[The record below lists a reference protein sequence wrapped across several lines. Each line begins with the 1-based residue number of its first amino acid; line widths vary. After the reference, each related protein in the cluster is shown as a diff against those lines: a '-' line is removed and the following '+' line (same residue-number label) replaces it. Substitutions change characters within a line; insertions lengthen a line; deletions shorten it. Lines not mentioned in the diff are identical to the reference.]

1 MRQVALN
8 MNYSFFALRCVLR
21 VFAVILV
28 NKTSVPL
35 HLCGCIIYVDNFYRG
50 VAGIMHLV
58 IINNEE

>member
-28 NKTSVPL
+28 NKASVPL
-35 HLCGCIIYVDNFYRG
+35 RLCGCIIYVDNSYHH
-50 VAGIMHLV
+50 VAGIMHIV
-58 IINNEE
+58 RINIEE